1 MSFQAN
7 FYLETFEFIQSVN
20 SLSSGVVLFIS
31 TLQKIHICFIIQIYW
46 LLNFQYRRHKG
57 LVSGAIPQFSLPI
70 LSYRFFVF
78 YFVLILVLTY
88 CKFLS
93 LVRQISLMPAK
104 VATCDG
110 NIAKAIKEVF
120 ENNVWCRIV
129 HRMRTILHFICEK
142 SFHDL
147 ILNQRVAEFFV

>member
-1 MSFQAN
+1 MFHHTN
-7 FYLETFEFIQSVN
+7 ILVIKFL
-20 SLSSGVVLFIS
+20 
-31 TLQKIHICFIIQIYW
+31 
-46 LLNFQYRRHKG
+46 YRRHKG

-93 LVRQISLMPAK
+93 LVRQISF
-104 VATCDG
+104 ATCDG

-147 ILNQRVAEFFV
+147 ILINQRVAEFFV